1 MSDFGALN
9 TALSAL
15 YAHRRAL
22 EVTGQNISNAN
33 TDGYSRQRV
42 DLVADA
48 GPTLPAIHSPWT
60 GGGQGVD
67 VTSVSRTRDGFL
79 ESRALAE
86 HASLAALD
94 VEKATLAR
102 VEEAL
107 GEPGDSGLQRI
118 MDEYW
123 MMWEQVSTNPD
134 LIDMRGSLIEKGREI
149 TDTLNRAVQ
158 NFSSIWDSN
167 RELLKA
173 TIDDVNV
180 TAGGIAQLNAT
191 IQTAVQ
197 GGLSPN
203 DLMDQR
209 DQLVMSIAESVGVR
223 VVPGEDGVVNLFVGG
238 SPLVK
243 GKYTEKLQVV
253 GPDAFGAIPNPS
265 VGASPHVAVV
275 WAQSGRT
282 AGVTGG
288 SAAGNL
294 SALNSTLPTY
304 RERLDQ
310 VANKL
315 GTSVNTLHESGYDL
329 DGAPGEGFFGDAVVG
344 PPFFAAS
351 IRVALTDPR
360 KIAASDVAPAIDPRT
375 GLPVRNLGEG
385 NARAMALLGNQT
397 GGVNHVYRSV
407 VADLGQHAGAVNSR
421 SGFQASVVQTLDA
434 QREGF
439 SGVNLD
445 EEMANMVAFQHAY
458 NGAARYMSAIDE
470 MLDTLINRTGTV
482 GR

>member
-15 YAHRRAL
+15 YSHRRAL
-22 EVTGQNISNAN
+22 EVTGQNISNSN
-33 TDGYSRQRV
+33 TDGYSRQRA

-48 GPTLPAIHSPWT
+48 GPVLPAIHSTWR
-60 GGGQGVD
+60 GAGQGVD
-67 VTSVSRTRDGFL
+67 VVGVSRTRDGFL

-86 HASLAALD
+86 HAAMKTLSG
-94 VEKATLAR
+94 EQATLAR
-102 VEEAL
+102 IEDTL
-107 GEPGDSGLQRI
+107 GEPGDAGLQKI
-118 MDEYW
+118 LDDFWNLWAELPSAV
-123 MMWEQVSTNPD
+123 ETAAV
-134 LIDMRGSLIEKGREI
+134 RGSLIEKGREV
-149 TDTLNRAVQ
+149 TQTLNRAVH

-167 RELLKA
+167 RELLSA
-173 TIDDVNV
+173 TVDDVNV
-180 TAGGIAQLNAT
+180 AAAGVAQLNKT

-197 GGLSPN
+197 SGLSPN

-209 DQLVMSIAESVGVR
+209 DKLIMRIAEAVGVR
-223 VVPGEDGVVNLFVGG
+223 VVPGSDGVVNLFVAGA
-238 SPLVK
+238 PLVH
-243 GKYTEKLQVV
+243 GQYTEKLALT
-253 GPDAFGAIPNPS
+253 GPDFFGAIPNPS
-265 VGASPHVAVV
+265 AGSSPHVAIV
-275 WAQSGRT
+275 WAESGRDAKVAT
-282 AGVTGG
+282 G

-294 SALNSTLPTY
+294 SALKSTLPTY
-304 RERLDQ
+304 RERLDK
-310 VANKL
+310 VANNV
-315 GTSVNTLHESGYDL
+315 GTAVNSVHAAGYDL
-329 DGAPGEGFFGDAVVG
+329 DGAAGGDFFGDAVVG

-360 KIAASDVAPAIDPRT
+360 KIAASDVAPTTDPAT
-375 GLPVRNLGEG
+375 GAPVPNLGEG
-385 NARAMALLGNQT
+385 NAEAIALLGNAP
-397 GGVNHVYRSV
+397 GGVNHVYRSLI
-407 VADLGQHAGAVNSR
+407 ADLGQHAGAVNSR
-421 SGFQASVVQTLDA
+421 TGFQASVVQTVDG